1 MKLKDAPKLRQE
13 ESRRWLTDFSSLLS
27 FLISIVI
34 CSPHSELVVKWC
46 KNWRWEV
53 GPGEEEIASREQSR
67 KEIQRWVFSRKEFPW
82 SSSQGSTSC
91 AHLADQEGC
100 WPLLDSISVHSLPFV
115 TLSWA
120 LHFPHGCFSQLSLLG
135 SREERLSC
143 PVVIGSLLLL
153 ADYRLVL
160 LICYTEHVG
169 R

>member
-13 ESRRWLTDFSSLLS
+13 ESRRWLTNFSSLLS

-46 KNWRWEV
+46 KNWSWEV
-53 GPGEEEIASREQSR
+53 GPCEEEIASREQSR

-160 LICYTEHVG
+160 LIC
-169 R
+169 